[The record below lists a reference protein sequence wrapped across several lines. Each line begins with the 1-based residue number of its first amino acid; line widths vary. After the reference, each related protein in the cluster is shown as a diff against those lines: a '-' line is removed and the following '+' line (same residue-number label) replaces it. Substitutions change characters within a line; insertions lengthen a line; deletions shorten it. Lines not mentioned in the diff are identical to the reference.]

1 MAEHHDRAPRFR
13 LLSLFAAPDP
23 EALHADWDPALVFRV
38 MFIADFRG
46 EPDARPLV
54 DRKPVTLDP
63 RGFDATLALDYQ
75 RRTLGVKARSLA
87 ELRASNEASRES
99 FHAAD
104 WLARSGSPMV
114 VEVVNASAQDLLFE
128 LTDAPHFQSS
138 WVRALFN
145 DRNHA
150 AMEPR
155 HLLVLGFELDPE
167 VDGALIEH
175 LGLQA
180 EQHAIPVLVPTS
192 CSLEG
197 PESEAVKAMR
207 ACSWARWLTFCAGNF
222 RTPANTRASS
232 ALLIAQKAASILG
245 ATGGGL
251 GLWGRM
257 REGTLLGAT
266 PEQARLAWERG
277 ILAPTMR
284 EDGSAELLDD
294 ATFSSHA
301 GTRRSLSW
309 LLLVQR
315 FTREARLI
323 HFQYVG
329 LTRAEGW
336 SAERLAAF
344 LESQLKKRF
353 AAAKGLAFALEGA
366 SWEVAPTSTDYLGSD
381 GCLRFDLR
389 LSVDALEGEPI
400 THVEP
405 LLLHFS
411 FG

>member
-1 MAEHHDRAPRFR
+1 
-13 LLSLFAAPDP
+13 
-23 EALHADWDPALVFRV
+23 
-38 MFIADFRG
+38 
-46 EPDARPLV
+46 
-54 DRKPVTLDP
+54 
-63 RGFDATLALDYQ
+63 
-75 RRTLGVKARSLA
+75 
-87 ELRASNEASRES
+87 
-99 FHAAD
+99 
-104 WLARSGSPMV
+104 
-114 VEVVNASAQDLLFE
+114 VNASAQDLLFE
-128 LTDAPHFQSS
+128 LTDAPHFQHS

-155 HLLVLGFELDPE
+155 HLLVLGFELDPQ
-167 VDGALIEH
+167 VDGVLIEH

-180 EQHAIPVLVPTS
+180 ERHAIPVLVPTS

-207 ACSWARWLTFCAGNF
+207 ACSWARWLTFCAGSF
-222 RTPANTRASS
+222 RTPADTRASS

-294 ATFSSHA
+294 ATFGSRL

-309 LLLVQR
+309 LLLAQR
-315 FTREARLI
+315 FRRRRIQQTE
-323 HFQYVG
+323 
-329 LTRAEGW
+329 
-336 SAERLAAF
+336 
-344 LESQLKKRF
+344 
-353 AAAKGLAFALEGA
+353 
-366 SWEVAPTSTDYLGSD
+366 
-381 GCLRFDLR
+381 
-389 LSVDALEGEPI
+389 
-400 THVEP
+400 
-405 LLLHFS
+405 
-411 FG
+411 

>member
-1 MAEHHDRAPRFR
+1 MAEPHDRAPRFR
-13 LLSLFAAPDP
+13 SLSLFAEPDP
-23 EALHADWDPALVFRV
+23 EALNHDWDKTLVLRV

-46 EPDARPLV
+46 EPDERPLS

-63 RGFDATLALDYQ
+63 RGLDETLALDYQ
-75 RRTLGVKARSLA
+75 RRNLGVKARSLA
-87 ELRASNEASRES
+87 ELRAASEVVRGS
-99 FHAAD
+99 CHAAD
-104 WLARSGSPMV
+104 WLARSGSPIV

-128 LTDAPHFQSS
+128 VTDSPRFQNS

-145 DRNHA
+145 ERNHS

-167 VDGALIEH
+167 LDGALIEH

-207 ACSWARWLTFCAGNF
+207 ACSWARWLTFCTGSFQTAVG
-222 RTPANTRASS
+222 TRASS

-251 GLWGRM
+251 GLWGRL
-257 REGTLLGAT
+257 REPTLPGVT
-266 PEQARLAWERG
+266 PAQARLAWARG
-277 ILAPTMR
+277 ILASSTR
-284 EDGSAELLDD
+284 EDGGAELLDD
-294 ATFSSHA
+294 ATFSSQA

-329 LTRAEGW
+329 LTRADGW
-336 SAERLAAF
+336 SAQRLAAF

-353 AAAKGLAFALEGA
+353 ARASSLSFALEGA
-366 SWEVAPTSTDYLGSD
+366 TWEVPPTSTDCLVSD

-389 LSVDALEGEPI
+389 LSVAALEGEPI

-405 LLLHFS
+405 LWLR
-411 FG
+411 FGFG